1 MSSPVLSFYAES
13 IDTGYFA
20 NNYEYSQYCL
30 SLANTTS
37 LYTNGL
43 SWDSLCN
50 NGKYQD
56 IIDVV
61 PAIDENYH
69 YIVRRDGVEMLLD
82 MFS

>member
-50 NGKYQD
+50 NGKSQD